1 VRERPTDGI
10 LFVCIAMDISARPY
24 KGQAFIEGTS
34 NPGIITHQWGGVGR
48 CVPLTPVP
56 TVPWRA
62 RVGLELP
69 LLTFGDRSIPE
80 TSRSA

>member
-1 VRERPTDGI
+1 MVVGGVGTQQRGPLDQQFVRERPTDCI

-48 CVPLTPVP
+48 CVP
-56 TVPWRA
+56 
-62 RVGLELP
+62 
-69 LLTFGDRSIPE
+69 
-80 TSRSA
+80 